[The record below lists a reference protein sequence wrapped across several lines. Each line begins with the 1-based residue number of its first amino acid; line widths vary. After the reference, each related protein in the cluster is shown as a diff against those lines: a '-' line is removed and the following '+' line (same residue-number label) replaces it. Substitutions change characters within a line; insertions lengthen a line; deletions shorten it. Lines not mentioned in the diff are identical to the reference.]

1 MTSEARKA
9 APPRGDKLAAFIS
22 YSRTDIDFVNRLEE
36 ALKARGIDA
45 RVDREDIEKGEA
57 WWTRIEQLIAGADA
71 VIFVLSPDSAVSP
84 ICQNEIDFAEG
95 LKKRL
100 MPIVARN
107 VSSQTATPV
116 ALARLNWIFFA
127 ANPAAGASGDFDQ
140 ATDELVRALE
150 TNIEWIREH
159 TRLGVLA
166 RRWNAHGRS
175 KEMELRGQELADAET
190 WLISRPNNAPD
201 PTDTDRAYITE
212 SRRAATSR
220 QRRLVATLVSVA
232 VTALA
237 LSGLAAWQWRTAVGQ
252 RDRAD
257 QATNE
262 AVAQRDRADTA
273 NAEAQANAEKAKANA
288 AEAMANAETA
298 RANLREAQIGQSR
311 FLADQ
316 ARQERRG
323 NPGTAAALA
332 LEALPDNAAGIV
344 RPYVPEAEVQLDG
357 AWRDLRERLDL
368 GHNGEC
374 DKQPR
379 SAPTASAS
387 SPRLRTR
394 RRGSG
399 TPRPASRSAS
409 RSKAMTDAV

>member
-1 MTSEARKA
+1 
-9 APPRGDKLAAFIS
+9 
-22 YSRTDIDFVNRLEE
+22 
-36 ALKARGIDA
+36 
-45 RVDREDIEKGEA
+45 
-57 WWTRIEQLIAGADA
+57 
-71 VIFVLSPDSAVSP
+71 
-84 ICQNEIDFAEG
+84 
-95 LKKRL
+95 
-100 MPIVARN
+100 
-107 VSSQTATPV
+107 
-116 ALARLNWIFFA
+116 
-127 ANPAAGASGDFDQ
+127 
-140 ATDELVRALE
+140 
-150 TNIEWIREH
+150 
-159 TRLGVLA
+159 
-166 RRWNAHGRS
+166 
-175 KEMELRGQELADAET
+175 MELRGQELADAET

-232 VTALA
+232 VAALA

-323 NPGTAAALA
+323 DPGTAAALA
-332 LEALPDNAAGIV
+332 LEALPDNAAGAV

-357 AWRDLRERLDL
+357 ASRDLRERFVL
-368 GHNGEC
+368 GHNARV
-374 DKQPR
+374 KQPR

-387 SPRLRTR
+387 SPRLPDKTARIWDAATGKPIGEPLKGHDLIVSSAAFSPDGKRIVTASADKTARIWDAATGKPIGEPLKGHDDRCDQRGVQPR
-394 RRGSG
+394 RQAHRHRVCRQDGAHLG
-399 TPRPASRSAS
+399 RRDRQADRRAAQGP
-409 RSKAMTDAV
+409 